1 VTRLLVVAVVVAA
14 AVVLAMLV
22 QRRRPDAPVR
32 TGYVLPEQVDR
43 MDFVRPEAAWLVAVF
58 TSATCATC
66 ADVWTKASVL
76 ASDEVAVQ
84 ELEYG
89 RDRTLH
95 DRYAIDAV
103 PSLLVV
109 DREGVVRRSF
119 LGPVSATHLWA
130 ALAEVRGDALP
141 PGCAGSTN

>member
-1 VTRLLVVAVVVAA
+1 VTRLLVVAAVVVVA
-14 AVVLAMLV
+14 VLVALIV

-32 TGYVLPEQVDR
+32 TGFAIPEQLDR
-43 MDFVRPEAAWLVAVF
+43 ADFTRPDAPWLVAVF

-66 ADVWTKASVL
+66 ADVWTKAAVL
-76 ASDEVAVQ
+76 ASDDVAVQ

-89 RDRTLH
+89 RDRALH

-103 PSLLVV
+103 PALVV
-109 DREGVVRRSF
+109 VDADGVVRRSF

-130 ALAEVRGDALP
+130 ALAEVRGEAVP
-141 PGCAGSTN
+141 PGCAG

>member
-1 VTRLLVVAVVVAA
+1 VARLLVVAAVVVVAVVVAL
-14 AVVLAMLV
+14 VV

-32 TGYVLPEQVDR
+32 TGFSIPEQINR
-43 MDFVRPEAAWLVAVF
+43 ADFTRPDAPWLVAVF

-76 ASDEVAVQ
+76 ASDDVAVQ
-84 ELEYG
+84 EVEYG
-89 RDRTLH
+89 RDRALH

-103 PSLLVV
+103 PALVVV
-109 DREGVVRRSF
+109 DREGVVQRSF

-130 ALAEVRGDALP
+130 ALAEVRGEAVP
-141 PGCAGSTN
+141 PGCAGD

>member
-1 VTRLLVVAVVVAA
+1 VVRLIVVAAVVVVAI
-14 AVVLAMLV
+14 AVAWVV

-32 TGYVLPEQVDR
+32 TGFSIPEQLDR
-43 MDFVRPEAAWLVAVF
+43 ADFARPDAPWLVAVF

-66 ADVWTKASVL
+66 ADVWSKASVL

-84 ELEYG
+84 EVEYV
-89 RDRTLH
+89 RDRALH

-103 PSLLVV
+103 PALAVA
-109 DREGVVRRSF
+109 DAEGVVRRSF

-130 ALAEVRGDALP
+130 ALAEVRGEAVP
-141 PGCAGSTN
+141 PGCAAD